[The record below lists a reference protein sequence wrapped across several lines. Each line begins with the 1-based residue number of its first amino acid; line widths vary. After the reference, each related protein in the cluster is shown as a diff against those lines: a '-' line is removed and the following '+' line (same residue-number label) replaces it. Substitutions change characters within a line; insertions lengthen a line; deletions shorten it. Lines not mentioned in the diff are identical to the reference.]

1 MTFGLNKYKPH
12 RAVIIVKM
20 IAVVYSS
27 VLIAVLFTPIESKP
41 QEPIK
46 VMNFSKVM
54 QKLKKK
60 DQTGLNSIL
69 SLHTSFERT
78 IQQNK

>member
-1 MTFGLNKYKPH
+1 
-12 RAVIIVKM
+12 M

-60 DQTGLNSIL
+60 RSNRLKFNLITLHLNGRFSKINEPEV
-69 SLHTSFERT
+69 SV
-78 IQQNK
+78 